1 MRSYA
6 TTNDARYAPGMEMI
20 SETINL
26 KSKVEALEERLDFYK
41 TMYFSALQQLDEL
54 EAALRQERRCVADA
68 YHNGLRAGRRE
79 KDPYLIKIKQVNIY

>member
-41 TMYFSALQQLDEL
+41 TMYFAAQDRAEEL
-54 EAALRQERRCVADA
+54 EAALRQEQRCVADA
-68 YHNGLRAGRRE
+68 YYSGLRAGRRE
-79 KDPYLIKIKQVNIY
+79 KDPYLIKIKQVNIH